1 MIEMAEITGRQ
12 VLAVTVGAFGII
24 IAVNM
29 VLAWK
34 AISTF
39 PGLEVANGYVAS
51 QDFDARKQA
60 QLALGWQLT
69 HVYRPGHLVL
79 DFTDSDGLPAAVADL
94 DVLVGRATEA
104 KDDFKPVFNL
114 ISGEFVADVTL
125 PRGKW
130 IVVVNAKAAD
140 GTLFNQRLDLLV
152 QD

>member
-1 MIEMAEITGRQ
+1 MAEITGRH
-12 VLAVTVGAFGII
+12 VFAVTAGAFGII
-24 IAVNM
+24 IAVNLVM
-29 VLAWK
+29 AYQ

-39 PGLEVANGYVAS
+39 PGIEVANGYVAS

-69 HVYRPGHLVL
+69 HDYRPGLL
-79 DFTDSDGLPAAVADL
+79 SLNFTDRGGLPAVVADL
-94 DVLVGRATEA
+94 EVLVGRATES
-104 KDDFKPVFNL
+104 KDDFTPVFNRQ
-114 ISGEFVADVTL
+114 SGVFVADVTL

-152 QD
+152 RE

>member
-1 MIEMAEITGRQ
+1 MAEVTGRQ

-24 IAVNM
+24 IAVNLVM
-29 VLAWK
+29 AYK

-60 QLALGWQLT
+60 QQALGWQLT
-69 HVYRPGHLVL
+69 PVYRPGHLVL
-79 DFTDSDGLPAAVADL
+79 DFTDSDGLPAAVTDL

-104 KDDFKPVFNL
+104 KDDFKPVFNR

-130 IVVVNAKAAD
+130 IVVVNAKAAN

-152 QD
+152 QE